1 MIHSEIIES
10 NRWRTQ
16 KNPDENPKYSILS
29 IHQLKIKNILLEV
42 YINGIIVSN
51 TDYLEITPH
60 LR

>member
-1 MIHSEIIES
+1 MKSLIPLSLMIHSEIIES

-42 YINGIIVSN
+42 IHQWNYC
-51 TDYLEITPH
+51 LEY
-60 LR
+60 